1 MANFS
6 ANIALGREVEFYNR
20 VDSNDPVNSAFI
32 IMVLAN
38 AGLESDAVLK
48 DKDDFAA
55 VVSGTTNEVT
65 NGGYTRKTITDADLA
80 AFTVDDTLDRIVLQM
95 PTQTWVT
102 IAAGDLWR
110 KLVICYDND
119 TMAGTDANL
128 VPVKF
133 YDILVNGAA
142 LIPNGNNII
151 GAWPDGF
158 HIAS

>member
-1 MANFS
+1 MANGSF
-6 ANIALGREVEFYNR
+6 NISLGRETEYYNR
-20 VDSNDPVNSAFI
+20 VDTNDPANSAFI

-65 NGGYTRKTITDADLA
+65 NAGYARKTITDADLA

-95 PTQTWVT
+95 PTQTFVAV
-102 IAAGDLWR
+102 AAGDLWR
-110 KLVICYDND
+110 KLVIGYDSD
-119 TMAGTDANL
+119 TTAGTDANII
-128 VPVKF
+128 PVKF
-133 YDILVNGAA
+133 FDILINGAA